1 MADIT
6 GNKQP
11 RHSRLLLSIV
21 SLSVLITGWWLIT
34 AFQ

>member
-11 RHSRLLLSIV
+11 RHSRLLLSTV
-21 SLSVLITGWWLIT
+21 SLSVLITGW
-34 AFQ
+34 